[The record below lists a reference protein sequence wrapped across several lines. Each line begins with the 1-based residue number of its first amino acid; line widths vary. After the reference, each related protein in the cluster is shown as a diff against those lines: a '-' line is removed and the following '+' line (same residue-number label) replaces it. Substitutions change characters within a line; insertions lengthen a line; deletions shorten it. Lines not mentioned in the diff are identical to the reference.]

1 MGDRDIVAAI
11 VAGDPAG
18 LAAAYDQYAASL
30 HAYCRTLLG
39 EPADAADAVQDTFVV
54 AAAKAGGLRDPD
66 RLRPW
71 LYAVA
76 RNECHRRLRG
86 RARQADLDE
95 AAEPADDYTDLS
107 EQAERAELRG
117 LVVAA
122 IGGLNPGDREVIEL
136 NLRHDLDGAD
146 LAQALGVPA
155 NQGHALASRAR
166 GQFERSLG
174 ALLVARTGRQDCA
187 ELNRL
192 LAAWDGE
199 LTPLL
204 RKRVSRH
211 IENCE
216 VCGERKRR
224 VLSPAMLLT
233 ALPLVPLPAA
243 LRHQVLRLVSD
254 DSPAA
259 VEYCVHVA
267 ARSRPFD
274 ASGFPVQLAPVAGVR
289 GRRRSGRS
297 GRSGGPGGAA
307 GGAAHA
313 RPAPGRSVLASVGV
327 AAGLFLLGGGSVAWL
342 LVTGAAHSL
351 DVTSPQVG
359 SVPSSAAAAAPP
371 ASSAPGAPSP
381 KPAGLPHGP
390 AQSGPASSAAGSGPA
405 APPPGSAPASA
416 PVSPSS
422 PPASSRPPAWPPP
435 ASPPP
440 ASSPPPTAPPRP
452 GVLAESPAV
461 VVLAPDKGADG
472 AAGAIAARRVTAR
485 RTAAGGRQA
494 AAGGRQVAAGGQ
506 AAVAGTWSGT
516 FTLTATG
523 GPVSFA
529 IRAPAPFTVRPA
541 RGTVFPGQPVTV
553 TVSVAAGDGV
563 PFLTTL
569 AVRPGGLPVLV
580 EFPPAKSPPSSPPP
594 SQPPASSPPPSSDP
608 PPPSDSPPPTQPE

>member
-11 VAGDPAG
+11 IAGDPAG

-76 RNECHRRLRG
+76 RNECHRRLRA
-86 RARQADLDE
+86 RARQVELGEGADL
-95 AAEPADDYTDLS
+95 ADGYADLS
-107 EQAERAELRG
+107 EQAERTELRG
-117 LVVAA
+117 LVLAA

-146 LAQALGVPA
+146 LAEALGVPA

-211 IENCE
+211 IENCG

-233 ALPLVPLPAA
+233 VLPLVPIPAA

-254 DSPAA
+254 DSPEA

-274 ASGFPVQLAPVAGVR
+274 AAGFPVQLAPVAQVR
-289 GRRRSGRS
+289 ARGRS
-297 GRSGGPGGAA
+297 GRSGGPGAGA
-307 GGAAHA
+307 GGPTHA

-351 DVTSPQVG
+351 DVTSPPVG
-359 SVPSSAAAAAPP
+359 SVPSSAAAASPP
-371 ASSAPGAPSP
+371 VSSGPAAPSP
-381 KPAGLPHGP
+381 KPADLPRVR
-390 AQSGPASSAAGSGPA
+390 AQSGLASSAARSSPPDSPPA
-405 APPPGSAPASA
+405 SAPASA
-416 PVSPSS
+416 PLIPSSPPPSRPAPPSSPPPSS
-422 PPASSRPPAWPPP
+422 PPAAP
-435 ASPPP
+435 
-440 ASSPPPTAPPRP
+440 PPRP
-452 GVLAESPAV
+452 GILAESPV
-461 VVLAPDKGADG
+461 TVVLAPDNPTGD
-472 AAGAIAARRVTAR
+472 AARAIAARRVTAR
-485 RTAAGGRQA
+485 QVTATARHVTARRGSSGRAAARGRQA
-494 AAGGRQVAAGGQ
+494 LAP
-506 AAVAGTWSGT
+506 TWSGT

-523 GPVSFA
+523 GSVSFS
-529 IRAPAPFTVRPA
+529 IRAPAPFTVQPA
-541 RGTVFPGQPVTV
+541 RGTVLPGQPVTI
-553 TVSVAAGDGV
+553 TVSVAASDRV

-569 AVRPGGLPVLV
+569 TVRPDGLSVLV
-580 EFPPAKSPPSSPPP
+580 EFPPSGPAPSSPPPSSPPP
-594 SQPPASSPPPSSDP
+594 SSPPPSSEPPPASNP
-608 PPPSDSPPPTQPE
+608 PPPS

>member
-11 VAGDPAG
+11 IAGDPAG

-54 AAAKAGGLRDPD
+54 AAAKAVGLRDPD

-71 LYAVA
+71 LYAIA

-86 RARQADLDE
+86 RARQTDLDE
-95 AAEPADDYTDLS
+95 AAEPADDYADLS
-107 EQAERAELRG
+107 EQAQRAELRS

-174 ALLVARTGRQDCA
+174 ALLVARTGREDCA

-224 VLSPAMLLT
+224 ALSPAMLLT

-243 LRHQVLRLVSD
+243 LRHQVLALVSD

-259 VEYCVHVA
+259 IEYCVHVA
-267 ARSRPFD
+267 ARARPFD
-274 ASGFPVQLAPVAGVR
+274 ASGFPVQLAPVAGVS
-289 GRRRSGRS
+289 GRRSGRS
-297 GRSGGPGGAA
+297 GRSGGPG
-307 GGAAHA
+307 
-313 RPAPGRSVLASVGV
+313 
-327 AAGLFLLGGGSVAWL
+327 
-342 LVTGAAHSL
+342 
-351 DVTSPQVG
+351 
-359 SVPSSAAAAAPP
+359 
-371 ASSAPGAPSP
+371 
-381 KPAGLPHGP
+381 
-390 AQSGPASSAAGSGPA
+390 
-405 APPPGSAPASA
+405 
-416 PVSPSS
+416 
-422 PPASSRPPAWPPP
+422 
-435 ASPPP
+435 
-440 ASSPPPTAPPRP
+440 
-452 GVLAESPAV
+452 
-461 VVLAPDKGADG
+461 
-472 AAGAIAARRVTAR
+472 
-485 RTAAGGRQA
+485 
-494 AAGGRQVAAGGQ
+494 
-506 AAVAGTWSGT
+506 
-516 FTLTATG
+516 
-523 GPVSFA
+523 
-529 IRAPAPFTVRPA
+529 
-541 RGTVFPGQPVTV
+541 
-553 TVSVAAGDGV
+553 
-563 PFLTTL
+563 
-569 AVRPGGLPVLV
+569 
-580 EFPPAKSPPSSPPP
+580 
-594 SQPPASSPPPSSDP
+594 
-608 PPPSDSPPPTQPE
+608 

>member
-1 MGDRDIVAAI
+1 MPPPAA
-11 VAGDPAG
+11 
-18 LAAAYDQYAASL
+18 
-30 HAYCRTLLG
+30 
-39 EPADAADAVQDTFVV
+39 
-54 AAAKAGGLRDPD
+54 
-66 RLRPW
+66 RP
-71 LYAVA
+71 
-76 RNECHRRLRG
+76 G
-86 RARQADLDE
+86 RQADLDE
-95 AAEPADDYTDLS
+95 AAEPADDYADLS
-107 EQAERAELRG
+107 EQAQRAELRS

-146 LAQALGVPA
+146 LAQALGVPV

-174 ALLVARTGRQDCA
+174 ALLVARTGREDCA

-224 VLSPAMLLT
+224 ALSPAMLLT

-243 LRHQVLRLVSD
+243 LRHQVLALVSD

-274 ASGFPVQLAPVAGVR
+274 ASGFPVQLAPVAGVS
-289 GRRRSGRS
+289 GRRSGRS
-297 GRSGGPGGAA
+297 GRSGGPGG

-351 DVTSPQVG
+351 DVTSPHIG
-359 SVPSSAAAAAPP
+359 SVPSSAAAGVP
-371 ASSAPGAPSP
+371 SGTSAPAAPSP
-381 KPAGLPHGP
+381 QPAGLPRGP
-390 AQSGPASSAAGSGPA
+390 AQTGPDSSVAGS
-405 APPPGSAPASA
+405 APPGAPPGSAPASA

-422 PPASSRPPAWPPP
+422 PPPSSRPP
-435 ASPPP
+435 
-440 ASSPPPTAPPRP
+440 SS
-452 GVLAESPAV
+452 
-461 VVLAPDKGADG
+461 
-472 AAGAIAARRVTAR
+472 
-485 RTAAGGRQA
+485 
-494 AAGGRQVAAGGQ
+494 
-506 AAVAGTWSGT
+506 
-516 FTLTATG
+516 
-523 GPVSFA
+523 
-529 IRAPAPFTVRPA
+529 
-541 RGTVFPGQPVTV
+541 
-553 TVSVAAGDGV
+553 
-563 PFLTTL
+563 
-569 AVRPGGLPVLV
+569 
-580 EFPPAKSPPSSPPP
+580 
-594 SQPPASSPPPSSDP
+594 PPASSPPPSSAAAAAAGHPGRVPRRRGAGSGRRHGRRGQRRRRSGGTAASGHRRQRYRRQGHRRPPGRGPREHGRPPGGRRRHLERHVHPDRQRRAGVVLRPGARTLHRESRARHGPPRPAGHRHRLGDGRRSRPVPDP
-608 PPPSDSPPPTQPE
+608 AHRPPRRPVRPGRVPPGQGPAVLAAPVPAAVLLAPAVERPPATERLAPADPARVTQPSDPAHG

>member
-11 VAGDPAG
+11 IAGDPAG

-54 AAAKAGGLRDPD
+54 AAAKAAGLRDPD

-95 AAEPADDYTDLS
+95 AGEPADDYTDLS

-155 NQGHALASRAR
+155 NQGYALASRAR

-254 DSPAA
+254 DSPEA
-259 VEYCVHVA
+259 VAYCVHVA

-289 GRRRSGRS
+289 GRRSGRS
-297 GRSGGPGGAA
+297 GRSGGPGG
-307 GGAAHA
+307 GASHA

-351 DVTSPQVG
+351 DLTSPQVG
-359 SVPSSAAAAAPP
+359 SVPSSAVAAAPP

-381 KPAGLPHGP
+381 QPAGLPHGP
-390 AQSGPASSAAGSGPA
+390 AQSGPDSSAAGSGPA
-405 APPPGSAPASA
+405 APPPGSAPASV

-422 PPASSRPPAWPPP
+422 PPPPSRPPS
-435 ASPPP
+435 SPPP
-440 ASSPPPTAPPRP
+440 SSSPPTAPPRP
-452 GVLAESPAV
+452 GILAESPAT
-461 VVLAPDKGADG
+461 VVLAPDNNEGD
-472 AAGAIAARRVTAR
+472 AAGAIAADRTVVGRAVTGRVAAR
-485 RTAAGGRQA
+485 RARAGGLRA
-494 AAGGRQVAAGGQ
+494 AAP
-506 AAVAGTWSGT
+506 TWSGT

-523 GPVSFA
+523 GPVSFS

-553 TVSVAAGDGV
+553 TVTVSVVAGDRV

-569 AVRPGGLPVLV
+569 TVRPGGLFVLV

-594 SQPPASSPPPSSDP
+594 SSPPGSSPPPSSDP
-608 PPPSDSPPPTQPE
+608 SPPSDSSPPTQPE

>member
-11 VAGDPAG
+11 IGGDPAG

-54 AAAKAGGLRDPD
+54 AAAKVGGLRDPG

-76 RNECHRRLRG
+76 RNECHRRLRA
-86 RARQADLDE
+86 RARQAELGEGADL
-95 AAEPADDYTDLS
+95 ADGDADLS
-107 EQAERAELRG
+107 EQAERTELRS
-117 LVVAA
+117 LVLAA

-146 LAQALGVPA
+146 LAEALGVPA

-174 ALLVARTGRQDCA
+174 ALLVARTGRRDCA

-233 ALPLVPLPAA
+233 VLPLVPIPAA

-274 ASGFPVQLAPVAGVR
+274 AAGFPVQLAPVAQVR
-289 GRRRSGRS
+289 GR
-297 GRSGGPGGAA
+297 GRSGGPGA
-307 GGAAHA
+307 GPGGPAHA
-313 RPAPGRSVLASVGV
+313 RPTPGRSVLASVGV

-351 DVTSPQVG
+351 DVTSPHVG
-359 SVPSSAAAAAPP
+359 SVLTSAAAASPP
-371 ASSAPGAPSP
+371 VSSAPAAPSP
-381 KPAGLPHGP
+381 QPAGLPHGP
-390 AQSGPASSAAGSGPA
+390 AQSGPASSAARSS
-405 APPPGSAPASA
+405 PPGSPPASAPASA
-416 PVSPSS
+416 PLTPSS
-422 PPASSRPPAWPPP
+422 PPAQPSSAPPSS
-435 ASPPP
+435 SPP
-440 ASSPPPTAPPRP
+440 SSPPPP
-452 GVLAESPAV
+452 GPGILAESPV
-461 VVLAPDKGADG
+461 MVVLAPDNSTGDTAG
-472 AAGAIAARRVTAR
+472 RAAPS
-485 RTAAGGRQA
+485 GRQA
-494 AAGGRQVAAGGQ
+494 SAP
-506 AAVAGTWSGT
+506 TWSGT

-523 GPVSFA
+523 GPVFFS
-529 IRAPAPFTVRPA
+529 IRAPAPFSVGPA
-541 RGTVFPGQPVTV
+541 RGTVLPGQPVTI
-553 TVSVAAGDGV
+553 TISVVASGRV
-563 PFLTTL
+563 PFLTALT
-569 AVRPGGLPVLV
+569 VRPDGLSVLV
-580 EFPPAKSPPSSPPP
+580 EFPPSGPAPSSPPPSSPPP
-594 SQPPASSPPPSSDP
+594 
-608 PPPSDSPPPTQPE
+608 PSDLPAVPDSRLPS

>member
-11 VAGDPAG
+11 VAGEPAG

-71 LYAVA
+71 LYAIA

-95 AAEPADDYTDLS
+95 AAEPADDYADLS
-107 EQAERAELRG
+107 EQAQRAELRS

-136 NLRHDLDGAD
+136 NLRHDLEGAD
-146 LAQALGVPA
+146 LAEALGVPV

-174 ALLVARTGRQDCA
+174 ALLVARTGREDCA
-187 ELNRL
+187 ELSRL

-211 IENCE
+211 IEHCE
-216 VCGERKRR
+216 VCGDRKRR

-243 LRHQVLRLVSD
+243 LRHQVLTLVSD

-274 ASGFPVQLAPVAGVR
+274 ASGFPVQLAPVAGVS
-289 GRRRSGRS
+289 GRRSGRS
-297 GRSGGPGGAA
+297 GRSGGPGDATG

-351 DVTSPQVG
+351 DVTSPHVG
-359 SVPSSAAAAAPP
+359 AVRTSAAAAAPP

-381 KPAGLPHGP
+381 RPAGLPHGP
-390 AQSGPASSAAGSGPA
+390 AQTGPDSSAAGSGPA
-405 APPPGSAPASA
+405 GPPPGSAPASA
-416 PVSPSS
+416 PASPSS
-422 PPASSRPPAWPPP
+422 PPASSRPPSAPP
-435 ASPPP
+435 SPSSAPP
-440 ASSPPPTAPPRP
+440 STAPAA
-452 GVLAESPAV
+452 GLLAESPAV
-461 VVLAPDKGADG
+461 VVLAPEASTDG
-472 AAGAIAARRVTAR
+472 EAGTAAARRAAAVRWATGSR
-485 RTAAGGRQA
+485 AAGS
-494 AAGGRQVAAGGQ
+494 Q
-506 AAVAGTWSGT
+506 AAVAETWSGT
-516 FTLTATG
+516 FILTADG
-523 GPVSFA
+523 GPVSFTV
-529 IRAPAPFTVRPA
+529 RAPAPFTVSPA
-541 RGTVFPGQPVTV
+541 RGMVFPGQPVTV
-553 TVSVAAGDGV
+553 TVSVVAGDRL
-563 PFLTTL
+563 PFLATL
-569 AVRPGGLPVLV
+569 RVRPGGLPVLV
-580 EFPPAKSPPSSPPP
+580 EFPPAQAPPPPP
-594 SQPPASSPPPSSDP
+594 SQPPSSSPPPSSEPPLSSDP
-608 PPPSDSPPPTQPE
+608 PPPIQPE

>member
-11 VAGDPAG
+11 IAGDAAG

-54 AAAKAGGLRDPD
+54 AAAKASGLRDPD

-71 LYAVA
+71 LYAIA

-95 AAEPADDYTDLS
+95 AAEPADDYADLS
-107 EQAERAELRG
+107 EQAQRSELRS

-174 ALLVARTGRQDCA
+174 ALLVARTGREDCA

-211 IENCE
+211 IEHCE

-224 VLSPAMLLT
+224 ALSPAMLLT

-243 LRHQVLRLVSD
+243 LRHQVLTLVSD

-274 ASGFPVQLAPVAGVR
+274 ASGFPVQLAPVAGVS
-289 GRRRSGRS
+289 GRRSGRS
-297 GRSGGPGGAA
+297 GRSGGPGG

-351 DVTSPQVG
+351 DVTSPHIG
-359 SVPSSAAAAAPP
+359 SVPSSAAAGVPSGTAAP
-371 ASSAPGAPSP
+371 AAPSP
-381 KPAGLPHGP
+381 KPAGLPRAP
-390 AQSGPASSAAGSGPA
+390 AQTGPDASVAGS
-405 APPPGSAPASA
+405 APPGTPPGSAPASA
-416 PVSPSS
+416 PAGGSSPPPSSRPPSS
-422 PPASSRPPAWPPP
+422 PPGSSPPS
-435 ASPPP
+435 SPPP
-440 ASSPPPTAPPRP
+440 A

-461 VVLAPDKGADG
+461 VVLAADAATGG
-472 AAGAIAARRVTAR
+472 AARGAADIGTAASGSTGRATAVSGTATRRVVAR
-485 RTAAGGRQA
+485 QNAVGRRAAG
-494 AAGGRQVAAGGQ
+494 
-506 AAVAGTWSGT
+506 AGTWSGT
-516 FTLTATG
+516 FTLTASG
-523 GPVSFA
+523 GPVAFSV
-529 IRAPAPFTVRPA
+529 RAPAPFTVSPA
-541 RGTVFPGQPVTV
+541 RGTVFPGQPVMV
-553 TVSVAAGDGV
+553 TVSVTAGDRV
-563 PFLTTL
+563 PFLARLT
-569 AVRPGGLPVLV
+569 VRPGGLSVLV
-580 EFPPAKSPPSSPPP
+580 EFPPAKAPPSSPPP
-594 SQPPASSPPPSSDP
+594 SQPPSSSPPPSDDS
-608 PPPSDSPPPTQPE
+608 PPPSDSAPAAQPE